1 MGMDSVELVLAIE
14 EDFGVLIPDE
24 EAEQMLTVGDVYDW
38 LKVKLSSADAVD
50 CLTQQV
56 FYKLRRALVQNYSLD
71 KAAIRPDTRL
81 TDLLPIEVVAEG
93 WPFLQVFID
102 LKTPRFKVA
111 NEILGLR
118 LSDQSLTM
126 RELVKALISLNV
138 ALLPTQRVSDAEI
151 WRRLVAVIMAQLNVT
166 IDQIVP
172 EARFVED
179 LGLC

>member
-1 MGMDSVELVLAIE
+1 MGMDSVELVLEIE
-14 EDFGVLIPDE
+14 EEFGVLIPDE
-24 EAEQMLTVGDVYDW
+24 DAEKMLTVGEVYDW
-38 LKVKLSSADAVD
+38 LRVKLSCADAVD
-50 CLTQQV
+50 CLTRQV

-71 KAAIRPDTRL
+71 KAAIKPDTRL

-102 LKTPRFKVA
+102 MKTPRFKVA
-111 NEILGLR
+111 NDILGLR

-126 RELVKALISLNV
+126 RELVKALISLNL
-138 ALLPTQRVSDAEI
+138 ALLPPQRVPDPEI
-151 WRRLVAVIMAQLNVT
+151 WSRLVCVIMGQLNVT

-172 EARFVED
+172 EARFVQE